1 MGEIRQEDELEPG
14 VERDVALAPMSESV
28 VDRILVHDRH
38 YPVFFVAFTARAT
51 RALVAGMST
60 PS

>member
-1 MGEIRQEDELEPG
+1 
-14 VERDVALAPMSESV
+14 MSERV
-28 VDRILVHDRH
+28 VDHILARDRH